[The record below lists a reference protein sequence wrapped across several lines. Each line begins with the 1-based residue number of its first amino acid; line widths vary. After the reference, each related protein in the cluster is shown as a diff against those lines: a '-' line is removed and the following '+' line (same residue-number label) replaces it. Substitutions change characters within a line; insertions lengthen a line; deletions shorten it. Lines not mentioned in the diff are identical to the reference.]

1 MQTYLVDKFP
11 LERIGVGVEVA
22 ELYEAELAKLG
33 HAAVGR
39 LRLDGGTVRMVIMM
53 TMTIL
58 IEFLS
63 MMIRMMDEP
72 EGRVGRAPS
81 PRF

>member
-1 MQTYLVDKFP
+1 MQTYFVDKFP
-11 LERIGVGVEVA
+11 LKRIGVGVEIA

-33 HAAVGR
+33 HTAVSR
-39 LRLDGGTVRMVIMM
+39 LRLDGGTVRMVK
-53 TMTIL
+53 IL
-58 IEFLS
+58 VEYLS
-63 MMIRMMDEP
+63 MMIRLMDEP